1 MKTHPI
7 RLISLLLVL
16 ACSIVSQAADV
27 AKKQTFVIVHG
38 ATAGGWE
45 WKKTGNFLADDGHE
59 VHRATLTGLGE
70 RTHLNSP
77 DVDLQ
82 THINDVVNLILFED
96 LTDIV
101 LTGHSYGGMVI
112 TGVMDRVPDRIK
124 HVVFLDAA
132 VPEDG
137 MSIWDLFGSNGPQDP
152 NRFKDGF
159 MQVPWVTTDT
169 KPPHNVKQSIKC
181 FNQPVT
187 YKNPAAKALNVTYVA
202 FVPKDKS
209 AEERAATDKSWQR
222 AVARGWTIRTFPG
235 GHVAQQEDPRGV
247 ATLIADSVSDRNKPV
262 AAAPSGPRPAPF
274 QSPEVHPDR
283 KVTFRLQAKDAS
295 KVELSGQFLK
305 GNQPMQ
311 KDGTGV
317 WSITVGPVEPNLYPY
332 NFVVDGVGVSDPS
345 NTDVFP
351 NERFKPSLVDI
362 PGDQPSLHTVQN
374 VPRGEMT
381 YCSYESKTLNRTRPL
396 IVYTPP
402 GYRAG
407 TDKYPVL
414 YLVSGTTDTEETWFK
429 AGRANVILDN
439 LIAQKK
445 AVPMI
450 IVMPYGNMMSGT
462 PMPSSP
468 QAAEMYRI
476 FNDELLG
483 NVIPFVES
491 NYRVLADRDKRA
503 IAGFSRGGG
512 QSLFTAFN
520 NPDKFAWIGSYA
532 AYLTPEVCEKY
543 FQELVS
549 QPDATNAKLK
559 LLWLGVGKD
568 DFLYQQAVTFNDY
581 LKGKNLAHKT
591 LVTEGGHTWMN
602 ARHYLAETL
611 QLFFK

>member
-1 MKTHPI
+1 MKSKLFRTAV
-7 RLISLLLVL
+7 LLLSL
-16 ACSIVSQAADV
+16 ACPVVAAD
-27 AKKQTFVIVHG
+27 AAGKHTFVLVHG

-45 WKKTGNFLADDGHE
+45 WKKTGKFLADDGHE
-59 VHRATLTGLGE
+59 VYRATLTGLGE
-70 RTHLNSP
+70 RMHLNSP

-96 LTDIV
+96 LDDIV

-137 MSIWDLFGSNGPQDP
+137 MSIWDLFGNNGPRDP
-152 NRFKDGF
+152 ERFKDGF
-159 MQVPWVTTDT
+159 MQVPWVTADT

-187 YKNPAAKALNVTYVA
+187 YKNPAAKALPVTYVA

-209 AEERAATDKSWQR
+209 AEERAKTDKSWQR

-247 ATLIADSVSDRNKPV
+247 ATLIEESVGDTNKPV
-262 AAAPSGPRPAPF
+262 AAATPAPSAGPGPRPAPF
-274 QSPEVHPDR
+274 ASPEVHSDR
-283 KVTFRLQAKDAS
+283 KVTFRLQAPGAT

-305 GNQPMQ
+305 GNQPME
-311 KDGTGV
+311 KGEGGI
-317 WSITVGPVEPNLYPY
+317 WSLTVGPVEPNLYPY
-332 NFVVDGVGVSDPS
+332 NFVVDGVGVADPS
-345 NTDVFP
+345 NPDVFP

-362 PGDQPSLHTVQN
+362 PADPPLLHALRE
-374 VPRGEMT
+374 VPRGELT
-381 YCSYESKTLNRTRPL
+381 TCYYESKTLKRTRPL
-396 IVYTPP
+396 VVYTPP

-407 TDKYPVL
+407 SDKYPVL
-414 YLVSGTTDTEETWFK
+414 YLVSGTTDTEETWVK
-429 AGRANVILDN
+429 AGRVNVILDN
-439 LIAQKK
+439 LIADRK

-450 IVMPYGNMMSGT
+450 VVMPYGNMMGAA

-468 QAAEMYRI
+468 AAADMYQV
-476 FNDELLG
+476 FNEELTG
-483 NVIPFVES
+483 NVLPFVES
-491 NYRVLADRDKRA
+491 NYRVLADRGHRA

-512 QSLFTAFN
+512 QSLFTAFK

-532 AYLTPEVCEKY
+532 AYLTPEVCDKH
-543 FQELVS
+543 F
-549 QPDATNAKLK
+549 PDLAGSKQA
-559 LLWLGVGKD
+559 LLWLGVGKS
-568 DFLYQQAVTFNDY
+568 DFLFQPAQEFEAY
-581 LKGKNLAHKT
+581 LKTKDIPHQS

>member
-1 MKTHPI
+1 MKTQ
-7 RLISLLLVL
+7 LLRITLFLL
-16 ACSIVSQAADV
+16 ALAASVRAAD
-27 AKKQTFVIVHG
+27 KQTFVVVHG

-45 WKKTGNFLADDGHE
+45 WKKTGRFLSDDGHE
-59 VHRATLTGLGE
+59 VYRATLTGLGE
-70 RTHLNSP
+70 RMHLSSP
-77 DVDLQ
+77 DIDLQ

-96 LTDIV
+96 LKDIV

-112 TGVMDRVPDRIK
+112 TGVMDRVPERIK

-132 VPEDG
+132 VPDDG
-137 MSIWDLFGSNGPQDP
+137 MSIWDHMGGGNQQNSE
-152 NRFKDGF
+152 RFKDGF
-159 MQVPWVTTDT
+159 MQVPWATADS
-169 KPPHNVKQSIKC
+169 KPPHSMKQSIKC
-181 FNQPVT
+181 FNQPVS

-209 AEERAATDKSWQR
+209 AEERAKTDKSWQR
-222 AVARGWTIRTFPG
+222 AVSRGWTIRTFPG
-235 GHVAQQEDPRGV
+235 GHVAQEEDPRGV
-247 ATLIADSVSDRNKPV
+247 ATLIEESVSDKNKPV
-262 AAAPSGPRPAPF
+262 AAAGPRPASL

-283 KVTFRLQAKDAS
+283 KVTFRFNAPDAKR
-295 KVELSGQFLK
+295 VELSGQFLK
-305 GNQPMQ
+305 GNQPME

-332 NFVVDGVGVSDPS
+332 NFVVDGTGVSDPS
-345 NTDVFP
+345 NPDVFP

-362 PGDQPSLHTVQN
+362 PADPPMLHAVRD
-374 VPRGEMT
+374 VPRGELS
-381 YCSYESKTLNRTRPL
+381 YSFYESKTLNRTRPL

-402 GYRAG
+402 GYREG
-407 TDKYPVL
+407 TEKYPVL

-439 LIAQKK
+439 LIADNK

-450 IVMPYGNMMSGT
+450 VVMPYGNMMGAA

-468 QAAEMYRI
+468 QAAEIYRV
-476 FNDELLG
+476 FNDELTG
-483 NVIPFVES
+483 NILPYVEK
-491 NYRVLADRDKRA
+491 NYRVLADREKRA

-532 AYLTPEVCEKY
+532 AYLTPEVCDKY
-543 FQELVS
+543 FAEFVS
-549 QPDATNAKLK
+549 KPDATNAKLK

-568 DFLYQQAVTFNDY
+568 DFLYQPATTFVEY
-581 LKGKNLAHKT
+581 LRTRKLEHQS

-611 QLFFK
+611 PLFFK